1 METVVTY
8 EKQGMLPKV
17 DKYILLSTSPRRKDL
32 LTFLNP
38 EIMSV
43 DVDERAIQD
52 HYMKVFNDEPFLMRA
67 AKSCCELAKAKS
79 QTTIAKG
86 TLYLSADTIIVSEDR
101 VCHKPQTTAEAVATL
116 RSYFGNGDRCLLK
129 SKRLSG
135 SVLYIG

>member
-79 QTTIAKG
+79 
-86 TLYLSADTIIVSEDR
+86 
-101 VCHKPQTTAEAVATL
+101 
-116 RSYFGNGDRCLLK
+116 
-129 SKRLSG
+129 
-135 SVLYIG
+135 

>member
-52 HYMKVFNDEPFLMRA
+52 HYMKVFKTVYVIN
-67 AKSCCELAKAKS
+67 
-79 QTTIAKG
+79 
-86 TLYLSADTIIVSEDR
+86 
-101 VCHKPQTTAEAVATL
+101 HKQQQKQWLP
-116 RSYFGNGDRCLLK
+116 
-129 SKRLSG
+129 
-135 SVLYIG
+135 